1 MALWRG
7 KSRRKKSGGFRHYAR
22 KKRRFEIG
30 REVEPLYLGETR
42 KKITRTKGAGAKV
55 ILTSE
60 TWINAYDPSTGKTK
74 RVKVITVTE
83 NPANP
88 HYVRRNII
96 TKGAI
101 VETEDGK
108 ARITSRPGQHG
119 ILNGVLFKSKA
130 K

>member
-1 MALWRG
+1 MALWQG
-7 KSRRKKSGGFRHYAR
+7 KSRRKKSGGLRFYNR

-30 REVEPLYLGETR
+30 REIEPLELGPTSKKTVRTR
-42 KKITRTKGAGAKV
+42 AAHSKT
-55 ILTSE
+55 ILTGE
-60 TWINAYDPSTGKTK
+60 NWLNAYDPSNGKTK
-74 RVKVITVTE
+74 RLKVLTVTA

-101 VETEDGK
+101 VETDEGK

-119 ILNGVLFKSKA
+119 ILNGVLFKSK
-130 K
+130 